1 MNITSKIK
9 TMMSPEV
16 LDRLASLCDTKK
28 IPSNVEKMIICA
40 KILKQANL
48 TFSIL
53 GGATNRLVVQIN
65 GYAFKIAIDT
75 QGYKDNFMEFSICK
89 ELHHVS
95 KSYET
100 NGYVLVAQCVRLM
113 TDEEWS
119 RHKGDILR
127 ILDSLS
133 HDYLLGDV
141 GYLEKNKTNWGIT
154 DDDEVVIL
162 DYAYCH
168 RATENLFT
176 CEVCG
181 EGILTYDQSYD
192 FLMCNNRTVC
202 QARFTYNERKRIQG
216 DEVDLNMIEECKN
229 QSIIMSGDTV
239 TQTINNVSGSTLLDN
254 NTVVIHNEYE
264 LMKFKEEE
272 NMAHVDYDDELD
284 MRTIIDIAS
293 KINTDPEGAKL
304 MIDTMI
310 EPSEKCRPPRNYVF
324 ADDYQEAIS
333 RPIKAKPA
341 DMMFGETWE
350 EYEDRKARDEKESA
364 EMGNTNVDDTVEE
377 VRDGSDVN
385 IDSIED
391 IIDLLD
397 KKRGSGEFCNE
408 PEIGGEFH
416 VPVRGGLSVIADKL
430 SAMNGNTGKVFVDDK
445 EIVDK

>member
-1 MNITSKIK
+1 MNITSRIK
-9 TMMSPEV
+9 TILSPEV

-119 RHKGDILR
+119 RHKGDIMR

-154 DDDEVVIL
+154 DDGEVVIL

-229 QSIIMSGDTV
+229 QSIVMSGDVV
-239 TQTINNVSGSTLLDN
+239 TQSINNVSGSTLVDN

-264 LMKFKEEE
+264 LMEFKKEET
-272 NMAHVDYDDELD
+272 MACIDYNDELD
-284 MRTIIDIAS
+284 MRTIIDIAN
-293 KINTDPEGAKL
+293 KLNKDPEEAKL
-304 MIDTMI
+304 LI
-310 EPSEKCRPPRNYVF
+310 EKTIKTPEYSGLPRNYVI
-324 ADDYQEAIS
+324 ADDYREAIPG
-333 RPIKAKPA
+333 PIKAKPA
-341 DMMFGETWE
+341 DMMFGESWDD
-350 EYEDRKARDEKESA
+350 YRNRKARDEKEAMKMNDASVNSSVG
-364 EMGNTNVDDTVEE
+364 ESSDISGVEI
-377 VRDGSDVN
+377 N
-385 IDSIED
+385 SIED
-391 IIDLLD
+391 IIDLVN
-397 KKRGSGEFCNE
+397 KKRASGELPDAIE
-408 PEIGGEFH
+408 ASGEIH
-416 VPVRGGLSVIADKL
+416 PPVRGGVSVIADKL
-430 SAMNGNTGKVFVDDK
+430 DALRGNVSKVFVDDK
-445 EIVDK
+445 EIVSK